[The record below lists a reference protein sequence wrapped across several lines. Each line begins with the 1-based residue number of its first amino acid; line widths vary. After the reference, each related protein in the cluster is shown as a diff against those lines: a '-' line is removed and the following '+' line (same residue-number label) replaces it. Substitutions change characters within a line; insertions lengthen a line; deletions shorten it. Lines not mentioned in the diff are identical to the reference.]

1 MKTTNETSP
10 TAMESSPKPNILDD
24 RRIKLLNFLL
34 KKHEIPEHGDFNL
47 YELIAKIPT
56 EEYDGLFRDSKE
68 FDGIWKQVDMSRSLA
83 SFLVENDLAT
93 QHGENL
99 ELTETRGRDL
109 QKQGSYGKLLED
121 ERYIT
126 NEARRVSGLE
136 LEAAKMFRRQY
147 HINLFIAVGTGMAAL
162 YYLLEIL
169 NGFLGFYRY
178 AH

>member
-1 MKTTNETSP
+1 MEYTNE
-10 TAMESSPKPNILDD
+10 ANILDD

-34 KKHEIPEHGDFNL
+34 QKNKIPQNGEFNL
-47 YELIAKIPT
+47 RKLIEDIKPGDYEK
-56 EEYDGLFRDSKE
+56 LFAGSPE
-68 FDGIWKQVDMSRSLA
+68 FETVWHDVDMSKSL
-83 SFLVENDLAT
+83 SNFLIENDLAK

-99 ELTETRGRDL
+99 QLTGVRGRDL

-126 NEARRVSGLE
+126 NEARRVSELE
-136 LEAAKMFRRQY
+136 LDANRMAHRQY
-147 HINLFIAVGTGMAAL
+147 KINALIAFGTCMAAL

-169 NGFLGFYRY
+169 NGFFGFYHY